1 MTHPDYRALCEEM
14 LICMDQDAALVALRK
29 TANNEPADGPWRQTI
44 RERARAE
51 LAQPEPAAPTD
62 EEWDALWDK
71 EAEYF
76 ALYGEARRFARA
88 AYSIGRQHGTTLTP
102 IPVSD
107 RPWEHEGFCDAEGFA
122 WFWSPEDQC
131 WFWERHNS
139 NFIMRYGEE
148 FSCLPAN
155 ALPLPAAPE
164 EGE

>member
-1 MTHPDYRALCEEM
+1 MTYPDYRDLCQQFIDAVDQLTSHGNSTNGPGHRLILTVDVDNLEE
-14 LICMDQDAALVALRK
+14 LAE
-29 TANNEPADGPWRQTI
+29 T
-44 RERARAE
+44 ARAE
-51 LAQPEPAAPTD
+51 LAKPEPMVPTD
-62 EEWDALWDK
+62 EELLALRSWSSHGPTFDSD
-71 EAEYF
+71 
-76 ALYGEARRFARA
+76 LVDFARA
-88 AYSIGRQHGTTLTP
+88 VLARYGTTPTP
-102 IPVSD
+102 IPVSEQ
-107 RPWEHEGFCDAEGFA
+107 PWEHEGFCDAEGFA